1 MPSDRDHYYE
11 SVPPI
16 PSYDEALAT
25 SGPADPTEWQMPR
38 SPIDDRSRSETES
51 QSLLNRNGEATS
63 SRRPSRY
70 RPPTVETDDEDS
82 AWGSDDDGEET
93 AYVRREM
100 QELEIGEPGDRSRP
114 SLWRKRIPFSLSLP
128 RWRSWRWRLPSLRP
142 TIRLPSGPNE
152 TSDNTNDAN
161 ATTTT
166 ATTTTTTTRPR
177 ITLPQWDKDK
187 ARTAIIIFARVFAIV
202 FVMGIL
208 YALFMSDLFT
218 SMARRMNGG
227 LRFNPEDVRAYVQ
240 GNVEDRRMKASVAH
254 YTKYAHMAGTEG
266 DYALAMDVESMFT
279 RAGLDYVNVDEYYVY
294 LNYPKAG
301 GRAVEILGDD
311 GKPKWTAKL
320 EEEEIGGESAGHQT
334 FVFHGH
340 SKSGDV
346 KGPLIYANYG
356 ARSDFKKLADSGI
369 DTKGAIALVRY
380 YGPDAILALKVKAAE
395 EAGFAACIVYSD
407 PADDGFRLGDV
418 APNGR
423 FMPADGVQRGT
434 VALSNW
440 VIGDPLTPGWESKKN
455 LPRVK
460 PEESKGLVKIPSLP
474 LAWRDAQILL
484 QHLKGHGEQ
493 VPKEWAGGVP
503 DVAEWWTGNLSS
515 PVVRLKNDNDV
526 VQEKG
531 IWNVYG
537 KIEGIEQDQKSI
549 IIGNHRDAWSFGATE
564 PHSGTAIMI
573 EMARIFGSLVAK
585 GWRPLRSIEFMSWDA
600 EEYNMVGS
608 TEFVERNEEQLR
620 RNAFAYINLDSA
632 VAGTEFRAA
641 GSPVFKQSVYRVI
654 DRVFDANLNT
664 TLRALW
670 DQREAD
676 LEDLGMG
683 GDYVPFQNIAGTSS
697 LDLGFRGARFPAQSS
712 YDNYEW
718 VNRIGDPDFSY
729 HSMMG
734 QVVGLL
740 LLELADKPILPF
752 DMVGYGDRIER
763 YVNDLSNFCEHRGA
777 NAQQDKFS
785 LEPLKKLVGAVK
797 TNLKGFSMWEMTW
810 ESTVMGGGGWESGD
824 MGDKRLQFNN
834 RMADFETA
842 LLDLEQGGGMPNR
855 PQFKHVIF
863 GPQAWSGGKPVTFA
877 GIRDA
882 VEASDWELAS
892 RLVEKTARIILNA
905 TATLQ
910 EWEKGAESS

>member
-1 MPSDRDHYYE
+1 MPSDRDQRYE

-25 SGPADPTEWQMPR
+25 RGPADPNEWQMPR
-38 SPIDDRSRSETES
+38 SPIDDRSRNETES
-51 QSLLNRNGEATS
+51 QSLLNRNGVATS
-63 SRRPSRY
+63 SRRPNGY
-70 RPPTVETDDEDS
+70 RPPTVESEDEDS
-82 AWGSDDDGEET
+82 SWDSDTDDHET

-100 QELEIGEPGDRSRP
+100 QELEMGHSDDRSRP
-114 SLWRKRIPFSLSLP
+114 SLWGKRIPFSLSLP
-128 RWRSWRWRLPSLRP
+128 QWPSWRWRLPRLRP

-152 TSDNTNDAN
+152 NSNDTNDAN
-161 ATTTT
+161 AR
-166 ATTTTTTTRPR
+166 TTTTTTTTTPR

-187 ARTAIIIFARVFAIV
+187 ARTAIIIFARVFAVV

-218 SMARRMNGG
+218 TMARRMNGG
-227 LRFNPEDVRAYVQ
+227 LRFNPEDVRMFVQ
-240 GNVEDRRMKASVAH
+240 NNVEDRRMRASVAH

-279 RAGLDYVNVDEYYVY
+279 RAGLDYVNIDEYYVY

-311 GKPKWTAKL
+311 GKAKWTAKL
-320 EEEEIGGESAGHQT
+320 EEEEIGGETAGHQT

-340 SKSGDV
+340 SKSADV
-346 KGPLIYANYG
+346 SGPLIYVNYG

-380 YGPDAILALKVKAAE
+380 YGSEGSLALKVKAAE
-395 EAGFAACIVYSD
+395 EAGFAGCIVYSD

-423 FMPADGVQRGT
+423 FMPADGVQRGS

-440 VIGDPLTPGWESKKN
+440 VLGDPLTPGWESKKN
-455 LPRVK
+455 LPRMK
-460 PEESKGLVKIPSLP
+460 PEETKGLVKIPSLP

-484 QHLKGHGEQ
+484 QHLKGHGER
-493 VPKEWAGGVP
+493 VPQEWAGGVP
-503 DVAEWWTGNLSS
+503 DVGEWWTGNLSS
-515 PVVRLKNDNDV
+515 PIVRLKNDNDV
-526 VQEKG
+526 IQEKG

-573 EMARIFGSLVAK
+573 EMARIFGSLVSK

-600 EEYNMVGS
+600 EEYNMIGS
-608 TEFVERNEEQLR
+608 TEFVERNEDLLR
-620 RNAFAYINLDSA
+620 QNAYAYINLDSA
-632 VAGTEFRAA
+632 VAGTEFHAA
-641 GSPVFKQSVYRVI
+641 GSPVFRQSVYRVI
-654 DRVFDANLNT
+654 DRVFDANLNA
-664 TLRALW
+664 TLRGLW
-670 DQREAD
+670 DQRESD

-683 GDYVPFQNIAGTSS
+683 GDYVPFQNIVGTSA
-697 LDLGFRGARFPAQSS
+697 LDVGFRGARFPAQSS
-712 YDNYEW
+712 YDNSEW
-718 VNRIGDPDFSY
+718 VNRIGDPDFAY
-729 HSMMG
+729 HVMMG

-752 DMVGYGDRIER
+752 DMLAYGDRIER

-777 NAQQDKFS
+777 SAQDKFS
-785 LEPLKKLVGAVK
+785 LDPLKNLVGKVK
-797 TNLKGFSMWEMTW
+797 DDLKGFALWEMAW
-810 ESTVMGGGGWESGD
+810 ESTVMGGGGYESGD
-824 MGDKRLQFNN
+824 MGEKRLQFNN
-834 RMADFETA
+834 HMADFETA
-842 LLDLEQGGGMPNR
+842 LLDLEQGGGMPDR

-863 GPQAWSGGKPVTFA
+863 GPQVWSGNKPVTFA

-882 VEASDWELAS
+882 VEAGNWELANNM
-892 RLVEKTARIILNA
+892 VEKTARIIRNA
-905 TATLQ
+905 TTMLQ
-910 EWEKGAESS
+910 EWEKSAES

>member
-1 MPSDRDHYYE
+1 MPSDRDQRYE

-25 SGPADPTEWQMPR
+25 GGPADPNEWQIPR
-38 SPIDDRSRSETES
+38 SPMDGRSQNETES
-51 QSLLNRNGEATS
+51 QSLLNRNGVATS
-63 SRRPSRY
+63 SRRPNGY
-70 RPPTVETDDEDS
+70 RPPTVESEDEES
-82 AWGSDDDGEET
+82 SWSSDGEGDET

-100 QELEIGEPGDRSRP
+100 QELEMGHPDDRSRP
-114 SLWRKRIPFSLSLP
+114 SLWGKRIPFSLSLP
-128 RWRSWRWRLPSLRP
+128 QWPSWRWRLPRLRP

-152 TSDNTNDAN
+152 SSNDTNDAN
-161 ATTTT
+161 ARTTT
-166 ATTTTTTTRPR
+166 TTTTTTTRLR

-187 ARTAIIIFARVFAIV
+187 TRTAIIIFARVFAVV

-218 SMARRMNGG
+218 TMARRMNGG
-227 LRFNPEDVRAYVQ
+227 LRFNPEDVRMYIQ
-240 GNVEDRRMKASVAH
+240 NNVEDRRMKASVAH

-279 RAGLDYVNVDEYYVY
+279 RAGLDYVNIDEYYVY

-311 GKPKWTAKL
+311 GKAKWAAKL
-320 EEEEIGGESAGHQT
+320 EEEEVGGEAAGHQT

-340 SKSGDV
+340 SKSADV
-346 KGPLIYANYG
+346 NGPLIYVNYG
-356 ARSDFKKLADSGI
+356 SRSDFKKLADSGI

-380 YGPDAILALKVKAAE
+380 YGSQESPALKVKAAE
-395 EAGFAACIVYSD
+395 EAGFAGCIVYSD

-423 FMPADGVQRGT
+423 FMPADGVQRGS

-440 VIGDPLTPGWESKKN
+440 VLGDPLTPGWESKKN
-455 LPRVK
+455 LPRMK
-460 PEESKGLVKIPSLP
+460 PEETKGLVKIPSLP
-474 LAWRDAQILL
+474 LSWRDAQVLL

-503 DVAEWWTGNLSS
+503 DVGEWWTGNLSS
-515 PVVRLKNDNDV
+515 PIVRLKNDNDV

-600 EEYNMVGS
+600 AEYNMIGS
-608 TEFVERNEEQLR
+608 TEFVERNEDLLR
-620 RNAFAYINLDSA
+620 QNAFAYINLDSA
-632 VAGTEFRAA
+632 VAGTEFHAA
-641 GSPVFKQSVYRVI
+641 GSPVFRQTVYRVI
-654 DRVFDANLNT
+654 DRVFDANLNA
-664 TLRALW
+664 TLRGLW
-670 DQREAD
+670 DQHGSD

-683 GDYVPFQNIAGTSS
+683 GDYVPFQNIVGTSA
-697 LDLGFRGARFPAQSS
+697 LDVGFRGARFPAQSS

-718 VNRIGDPDFSY
+718 VNRIGDPDFAY
-729 HSMMG
+729 HVMMG

-740 LLELADKPILPF
+740 ILELADRPILPF
-752 DMVGYGDRIER
+752 DMLAYGNRIER

-777 NAQQDKFS
+777 SAQSKFS
-785 LEPLKKLVGAVK
+785 LEPLKNIVNNAKD
-797 TNLKGFSMWEMTW
+797 NLKAFALWEMAW
-810 ESTVMGGGGWESGD
+810 ESTVMGGGGYETGE

-834 RMADFETA
+834 HMADFETA
-842 LLDLEQGGGMPNR
+842 LLDLEQGGGMPDR

-863 GPQAWSGGKPVTFA
+863 GPQAWSGNKPVTFA

-882 VEASDWELAS
+882 VEAGDWELANKM
-892 RLVEKTARIILNA
+892 VEKTARIIRNA
-905 TATLQ
+905 TNMLQ
-910 EWEKGAESS
+910 EWKKSVES

>member
-1 MPSDRDHYYE
+1 MPVDRDHRYE

-25 SGPADPTEWQMPR
+25 SGPADPTDWQMPR
-38 SPIDDRSRSETES
+38 SPIDDRSQNETES
-51 QSLLNRNGEATS
+51 QSLLNRNGVATS
-63 SRRPSRY
+63 SRRPNGY
-70 RPPTVETDDEDS
+70 RPPTVESEDEDS
-82 AWGSDDDGEET
+82 AWGSDDEGDET

-100 QELEIGEPGDRSRP
+100 QELEIGDPDDRSRP
-114 SLWRKRIPFSLSLP
+114 SLWGKRIPFSLSLP
-128 RWRSWRWRLPSLRP
+128 RWRSWRWRLPRLRP

-152 TSDNTNDAN
+152 NPNDTNDAN
-161 ATTTT
+161 ATTT
-166 ATTTTTTTRPR
+166 ATTTRLR
-177 ITLPQWDKDK
+177 IALPQWDKDK
-187 ARTAIIIFARVFAIV
+187 ARAAIIIFARVFAIV

-227 LRFNPEDVRAYVQ
+227 LRFNPEDVRMYVQ
-240 GNVEDRRMKASVAH
+240 NNVEDRRMKASVAH

-301 GRAVEILGDD
+301 GRAVEILGGD

-320 EEEEIGGESAGHQT
+320 EEEEIGGEAAGHQT

-380 YGPDAILALKVKAAE
+380 YGPQGSPALKVKAAE
-395 EAGFAACIVYSD
+395 EAGFAGCIVYSD

-423 FMPADGVQRGT
+423 FMPADGVQRGS

-455 LPRVK
+455 LPRMK

-484 QHLKGHGEQ
+484 QHLKGYGEQ

-515 PVVRLKNDNDV
+515 PTVRLKNDNDV

-600 EEYNMVGS
+600 EEYNMIGS
-608 TEFVERNEEQLR
+608 TEFVERNEELLR
-620 RNAFAYINLDSA
+620 QNAFAYINLDSA
-632 VAGTEFRAA
+632 VSGTEFHAA
-641 GSPVFKQSVYRVI
+641 GSPVFRQSVYRVI
-654 DRVFDANLNT
+654 DRVFDQNLNA
-664 TLRALW
+664 TLRGLW
-670 DQREAD
+670 EQREAD
-676 LEDLGMG
+676 LEDLGTD
-683 GDYVPFQNIAGTSS
+683 GDYVPFQNIVGTSS

-718 VNRIGDPDFSY
+718 VNRIGDPDFTY
-729 HSMMG
+729 HAMMG

-752 DMVGYGDRIER
+752 DMISYGDRIER
-763 YVNDLSNFCEHRGA
+763 YINDLSNFCEHRGA
-777 NAQQDKFS
+777 SAQDKFS
-785 LEPLKKLVGAVK
+785 LGPLKTLVEAVK
-797 TNLKGFSMWEMTW
+797 TNLRGFSLWEMTW

-824 MGDKRLQFNN
+824 MGDKRIQFNN
-834 RMADFETA
+834 HMADFETA
-842 LLDLEQGGGMPNR
+842 LLDLDQGGGMPNR

-863 GPQAWSGGKPVTFA
+863 GPQAWTGNKPVTFA

-882 VEASDWELAS
+882 VEAGDWELANK
-892 RLVEKTARIILNA
+892 LVEKTARIIQNA
-905 TATLQ
+905 TTMLQ
-910 EWEKGAESS
+910 EWEKSTEG

>member
-1 MPSDRDHYYE
+1 MPSDRDQRYD

-25 SGPADPTEWQMPR
+25 HGPADPNEWQMPR
-38 SPIDDRSRSETES
+38 SPMDDRSRNETES
-51 QSLLNRNGEATS
+51 QSLLNRNGAATS
-63 SRRPSRY
+63 SRRPNGY
-70 RPPTVETDDEDS
+70 RPPTVESEDEDS
-82 AWGSDDDGEET
+82 AWGSDADGDET

-100 QELEIGEPGDRSRP
+100 QELEIGHPDDRSRP
-114 SLWRKRIPFSLSLP
+114 SLWGKRIPFSLSLP
-128 RWRSWRWRLPSLRP
+128 QWPSWRWRLPRLRP

-152 TSDNTNDAN
+152 NSNDTNDAN
-161 ATTTT
+161 TRMTS
-166 ATTTTTTTRPR
+166 TTTTTTRPR
-177 ITLPQWDKDK
+177 ITLPEWDKDK
-187 ARTAIIIFARVFAIV
+187 ARTAIIIFARVFAVV

-218 SMARRMNGG
+218 TMARRMNGG
-227 LRFNPEDVRAYVQ
+227 LRFNPEDVRMYVQ
-240 GNVEDRRMKASVAH
+240 NNVEDRRMKASVAH

-311 GKPKWTAKL
+311 GKAKWAAKL
-320 EEEEIGGESAGHQT
+320 EEEEIGGEAAGHQT

-340 SKSGDV
+340 SKSADV
-346 KGPLIYANYG
+346 NGPLIYVNYG
-356 ARSDFKKLADSGI
+356 SRSDFKKLADSGI

-380 YGPDAILALKVKAAE
+380 YGSQGNLALKVKAAE
-395 EAGFAACIVYSD
+395 EAGFAGCIVYSD

-423 FMPADGVQRGT
+423 FMPADGVQRGS

-440 VIGDPLTPGWESKKN
+440 VLGDPLTPGWESKKN
-455 LPRVK
+455 LPRMK
-460 PEESKGLVKIPSLP
+460 PEETKGLVKIPSLP

-493 VPKEWAGGVP
+493 VPNEWAGGVP
-503 DVAEWWTGNLSS
+503 DVGEWWTGNLSS
-515 PVVRLKNDNDV
+515 PIVRLKNDNDV

-600 EEYNMVGS
+600 EEYNMIGS
-608 TEFVERNEEQLR
+608 TEFVERNEDLLR
-620 RNAFAYINLDSA
+620 QNAFAYINLDSA
-632 VAGTEFRAA
+632 VAGTEFHAA
-641 GSPVFKQSVYRVI
+641 GSPVFRQTVYRVI
-654 DRVFDANLNT
+654 DRVFDANLNA
-664 TLRALW
+664 TLRGLW
-670 DQREAD
+670 DQRESD

-683 GDYVPFQNIAGTSS
+683 GDYVPFQNIVGTSA
-697 LDLGFRGARFPAQSS
+697 LDVGFRGARFPAQSS

-718 VNRIGDPDFSY
+718 VNRIGDPDFAY
-729 HSMMG
+729 HVMMG

-740 LLELADKPILPF
+740 ILELADRPILPF
-752 DMVGYGDRIER
+752 DMLAYGDRIER
-763 YVNDLSNFCEHRGA
+763 YVNELSNFCEHMGA
-777 NAQQDKFS
+777 SAQDKFS
-785 LEPLKKLVGAVK
+785 LEPLKKIVGKAK
-797 TNLKGFSMWEMTW
+797 DNLKRFALWEMAW
-810 ESTVMGGGGWESGD
+810 ESTVMGGGGYETGEW
-824 MGDKRLQFNN
+824 GDKRLQFNN
-834 RMADFETA
+834 HMADFETA

-863 GPQAWSGGKPVTFA
+863 GPQAWSGNKPVTFA

-882 VEASDWELAS
+882 VEAGDWGLANKMA
-892 RLVEKTARIILNA
+892 EKTARIIHNA
-905 TATLQ
+905 TTTLQ
-910 EWEKGAESS
+910 EWEKSVES